1 MLRSVGDLLRRPL
14 ETTTTYPPLASI
26 LLGLESHLVDGDVVN
41 VITYLQDTRQLA
53 PSCPEWLS
61 NVRKLINCF
70 YGPLFP
76 RCRRAIAAAVSEL
89 YRDISDLE
97 VFRLEVVED
106 VVSMWERTLP
116 DEQNEDTIKHAWD
129 VMSRELVLSTA
140 AQESNEESP
149 VAQRIRNTWVA
160 VARKSPCY
168 YDSIYGASA
177 HLLTSAT
184 PVTSS
189 NVHWRHDYPLT
200 PSQTGSEPSTPVTER
215 INPMTAIHPR
225 KAIFAVTLLINAFNT
240 LAFSSPQ
247 SLTILL
253 DNADRPQSVSSAL
266 TALELFKSL
275 VNLLSPA
282 TPLEERVRC
291 PKARLV
297 ILSWLLR
304 LRADQEHR
312 IFAQPDL
319 YDETLT
325 LARLIRRAE
334 RPKVPTP
341 PLADIQGPL
350 AEKRRNRAQTKG
362 NVELSNSAASREVR
376 EGGRKESR
384 GRTEHLINTISRSRS
399 RPPIN
404 MPRTPPVG
412 STTGPTS
419 RPADM
424 LWTLPERLYFEL
436 GLEAQRPSPAMTTY
450 EPIIGGTRAYWLPVS
465 LYIAALCEIL
475 VNDKDWEIVSYLL
488 VHLPPQLSNKHFFCG
503 PESKEQMR
511 RLIRLVSTAINED
524 RLAHKMDMLLPI
536 GTVTVV
542 DVQALLYHTLMVCI
556 SYHKIFDTTVPMEG
570 MKSPGYGVS
579 DLKSDILEVIVT
591 GLAKDEVTNVP
602 CLEALSLAVYELPA
616 QLAKFTSTIVEK
628 LSQIMSNPNM
638 AVHILELLVVIGY
651 SPKLWSNSFRQED
664 YQRVFGVALKY
675 IEHHNRPDVPT
686 LRTSDGRDSFSL
698 AQHVLNTAYTVI
710 YQWFSSIRISDRPAH
725 VPFITEQLLL
735 ANRHRSRLDA
745 AAEVCFD
752 WLARYTYG
760 NADPKPALSFLYR
773 SIVAPSAGEFTA
785 DRSWVQQ
792 TCDEMKN
799 TMILKAWKFGN
810 AIITISTMKKPKGWI
825 RMQARRPSGMTEL
838 VCRVENWPHVTLGDV
853 DPDFLSLPA
862 TILSERAV
870 DGTDGL
876 SVEDQVDL
884 NGLVSEVS
892 DTMNLGYRVLTTVRS
907 RRFKSESIKY
917 LNSRT
922 SSRTLTNLIPSVAMF
937 GAALHHLSG
946 ARKSPSTHLMS
957 L

>member
-1 MLRSVGDLLRRPL
+1 MLRTVGDLLRRPL
-14 ETTTTYPPLASI
+14 ETTTTNPPLASI
-26 LLGLESHLVDGDVVN
+26 LLDLNSHLVDGDVVK
-41 VITYLQDTRQLA
+41 VITYLQETRQLA
-53 PSCPEWLS
+53 PSCPDWLC

-70 YGPLFP
+70 YHQRFP
-76 RCRRAIAAAVSEL
+76 RCRKAIAAAIAEL

-97 VFRLEVVED
+97 VFRLAIVED

-116 DEQNEDTIKHAWD
+116 DEQHEDTIEYAWE

-140 AQESNEESP
+140 AQEDGEESP
-149 VAQRIRNTWVA
+149 IAQRIRNTWVA
-160 VARKSPCY
+160 VARNSPCY
-168 YDSIYGASA
+168 YDPIYSPNSA
-177 HLLTSAT
+177 LVTT
-184 PVTSS
+184 P
-189 NVHWRHDYPLT
+189 NVHLRREYPLT
-200 PSQTGSEPSTPVTER
+200 PGSEPGTPTTER
-215 INPMTAIHPR
+215 INPLTTIQPR
-225 KAIFAVTLLINAFNT
+225 KAILAVTLLINAFNT

-266 TALELFKSL
+266 TALELFRSL
-275 VNLLSPA
+275 VGLLSPA
-282 TPLEERVRC
+282 TSLKERVLC

-304 LRADQEHR
+304 LRADREHR
-312 IFAQPDL
+312 VFAQPDL

-334 RPKVPTP
+334 RAKVQTP
-341 PLADIQGPL
+341 PLAEIP
-350 AEKRRNRAQTKG
+350 AEKRRVRAQTKS
-362 NVELSNSAASREVR
+362 NVDLSNSAASRDAR

-384 GRTEHLINTISRSRS
+384 VRTEHLVDTISRSRS

-404 MPRTPPVG
+404 PPRTPPVG
-412 STTGPTS
+412 STTPTS
-419 RPADM
+419 RVAEM
-424 LWTLPERLYFEL
+424 LWALPEKLCFEL
-436 GLEAQRPSPAMTTY
+436 GPEAQRPSPAMTTF
-450 EPIIGGTRAYWLPVS
+450 ESVMGGSGYWLPVS

-475 VNDKDWEIVSYLL
+475 DNDKDWEIVSYVL
-488 VHLPPQLSNKHFFCG
+488 VHLPLQLSNKHFFCG
-503 PESKEQMR
+503 PKAKEQMR

-524 RLAHKMDMLLPI
+524 RLAHNMDVLLPV
-536 GTVTVV
+536 GNLTVV
-542 DVQALLYHTLMVCI
+542 DVQGLLYHTLMVCI
-556 SYHKIFDTTVPMEG
+556 SYHNIFDISAPVEG
-570 MKSPGYGVS
+570 MKSPGYGIS

-591 GLAKDEVTNVP
+591 GLARDEVTNTP

-664 YQRVFGVALKY
+664 YRRVFGVALKY
-675 IEHHNRPDVPT
+675 IEHHNRPDIPT
-686 LRTSDGRDSFSL
+686 LRTTDGRDSFSL

-710 YQWFSSIRISDRPAH
+710 YQWFSSIRITDRPTH

-735 ANRHRSRLDA
+735 ANRHRAQLDA

-760 NADPKPALSFLYR
+760 NADPKPALTFLYR

-792 TCDEMKN
+792 TRDEMDN
-799 TMILKAWKFGN
+799 TTILKAWKLGN

-838 VCRVENWPHVTLGDV
+838 VCRVENWPHVTVGDV

-862 TILSERAV
+862 TLLSERPV
-870 DGTDGL
+870 PGSDGL
-876 SVEDQVDL
+876 RVEEQIEL
-884 NGLVSEVS
+884 NGLVPEVS
-892 DTMNLGYRVLTTVRS
+892 DIVKFEASSTDWLAVS
-907 RRFKSESIKY
+907 QRFKSESIKY
-917 LNSRT
+917 LNNRT
-922 SSRTLTNLIPSVAMF
+922 SSRMLTNLTLSVGMY
-937 GAALHHLSG
+937 GAALHPLSA
-946 ARKSPSTHLMS
+946 ARKSPSTHPMS

>member
-1 MLRSVGDLLRRPL
+1 MLKSVGDLLRRPL
-14 ETTTTYPPLASI
+14 ETTTTNPPLASI
-26 LLGLESHLVDGDVVN
+26 LLGLASHLVDGDVVN
-41 VITYLQDTRQLA
+41 VITYLQETRQLA
-53 PSCPEWLS
+53 PSCPDWLS

-70 YGPLFP
+70 YRPLFP
-76 RCRRAIAAAVSEL
+76 RCRKAIAAAIAEL

-97 VFRLEVVED
+97 VFRLEIVED

-116 DEQNEDTIKHAWD
+116 DEQNENTIKCAWE

-140 AQESNEESP
+140 AQENDEESP
-149 VAQRIRNTWVA
+149 IAQRIRNTWVS
-160 VARKSPCY
+160 VARNSPCY
-168 YDSIYGASA
+168 YDSIYGASTP
-177 HLLTSAT
+177 LLINAT
-184 PVTSS
+184 PLATP
-189 NVHWRHDYPLT
+189 NIHLRRDYPLT
-200 PSQTGSEPSTPVTER
+200 PPQMGSEPSTPVTER
-215 INPMTAIHPR
+215 VNPLTTIQPR
-225 KAIFAVTLLINAFNT
+225 KAILAVTLLINAFNT

-253 DNADRPQSVSSAL
+253 DDANRPQSVSSAL
-266 TALELFKSL
+266 TTIELFKSL
-275 VNLLSPA
+275 VSLLSPA
-282 TPLEERVRC
+282 TPPEKRVQC

-304 LRADQEHR
+304 LRADREHR
-312 IFAQPDL
+312 IFAKLDL

-325 LARLIRRAE
+325 LARLIWRAE

-350 AEKRRNRAQTKG
+350 AEKRRNRTQTRG
-362 NVELSNSAASREVR
+362 AVDLSNTTASRDAR

-384 GRTEHLINTISRSRS
+384 GRTEHLVNTISRSRS

-412 STTGPTS
+412 STTPTS
-419 RPADM
+419 RPAEM
-424 LWTLPERLYFEL
+424 LWALPEKLCFEL
-436 GLEAQRPSPAMTTY
+436 GPEAQRPSPAMTTY
-450 EPIIGGTRAYWLPVS
+450 ESVMGGTRAYWLPVS

-475 VNDKDWEIVSYLL
+475 ANDKDWEIVSYVL
-488 VHLPPQLSNKHFFCG
+488 VHLPLQLSNKHFFCG
-503 PESKEQMR
+503 PEAKEQVR
-511 RLIRLVSTAINED
+511 NLIRLVSTAINED
-524 RLAHKMDMLLPI
+524 SLAHNMDVLLPV

-542 DVQALLYHTLMVCI
+542 DVQGILYHTLMVCI
-556 SYHKIFDTTVPMEG
+556 SYHNLFDTSAPAEG
-570 MKSPGYGVS
+570 MKSPGYGIS
-579 DLKSDILEVIVT
+579 DLKSDILEVIVK
-591 GLAKDEVTNVP
+591 GLARDEVTNIP
-602 CLEALSLAVYELPA
+602 CLEALSLAVYELPT

-664 YQRVFGVALKY
+664 YRRVFGVALKY
-675 IEHHNRPDVPT
+675 IEHHNRPDTPT

-710 YQWFSSIRISDRPAH
+710 YQWFSSIRISDRPTH
-725 VPFITEQLLL
+725 IPFITEQLLL
-735 ANRHRSRLDA
+735 ANRHRPQLDA

-752 WLARYTYG
+752 WLARYTFG

-792 TCDEMKN
+792 SRDEMEN
-799 TMILKAWKFGN
+799 TMVLKAWKFGN

-862 TILSERAV
+862 TILSERSV

-876 SVEDQVDL
+876 SAEDQVELNDL
-884 NGLVSEVS
+884 VPEVS
-892 DTMNLGYRVLTTVRS
+892 GTNKPRTSSTDSCVLS
-907 RRFKSESIKY
+907 RRFKSEYIKY
-917 LNSRT
+917 LNNQT
-922 SSRTLTNLIPSVAMF
+922 SSRTLTNLIPLVAMY
-937 GAALHHLSG
+937 GAELRPLSA
-946 ARKSPSTHLMS
+946 ARRSPSIHLMS
-957 L
+957 P